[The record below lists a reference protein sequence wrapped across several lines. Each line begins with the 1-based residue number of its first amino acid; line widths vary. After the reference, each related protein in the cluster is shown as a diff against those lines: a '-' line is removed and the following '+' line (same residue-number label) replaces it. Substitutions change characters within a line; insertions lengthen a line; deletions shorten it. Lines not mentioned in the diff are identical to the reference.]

1 MEAIVNNLI
10 KATGWSIFHSLWQGA
25 LIYAILFLTVIVLP
39 KLKSQLKHNLAYGAM
54 CLIFV
59 SFCITFFSIFKLPV
73 SNGSTAGAE
82 LHINAV
88 YYEYLRSLPQ
98 EISSK
103 TETMFPYIV
112 SVYGIGILFQLFIL
126 IAGYRKMHQLKNAA
140 QLAVPAAWT
149 AVFEEMVAK
158 LNLKQQIGF
167 YLSEKVNIPL
177 VIGYFKPVV
186 LFPIALATQL
196 DLKQVEAILI
206 HELSHIRRNDYLLN
220 LIKTGIETIL
230 FFNPFIWL
238 SGRFINIEREHACD
252 DLVVALTGTPVT
264 YAHALLKL
272 EILKD
277 KSTPALSMAATGK
290 NQHLYHRIKRITDM
304 KTNYMNAKQQIFAIT
319 LTIATVISLAW
330 VKPSKAEKAP
340 LHVAPLTEDMEIAG
354 VGLKFKVQDLKAL
367 KLIPNTPYQNADTTR
382 KKRKFKIITVDAN
395 GTKHE
400 YSSIKEVPD
409 SLRSEIFDKTFV
421 SFPKSGE
428 FNVFVDSVTSA
439 SLAFLKSPEW
449 KKNIAEIQNQGE
461 VMSRHFNSPEW
472 KKQEAAIKKNAE
484 VMSKHF
490 NSPEWKKNIAEMQK
504 NGEKMSKH
512 FNSPEWKKQEAAIK
526 KNAEEISKYYDS
538 PEWKKQEEGIKKHAE
553 EMTKHFDSPEWKK
566 NIADIQKGA
575 EETGKYFSSPEWKK
589 QLAEIQKGAEE
600 TGKYFN
606 SPEWKKQLE
615 EIRKNAPEGGA
626 YYDLYELK
634 KMAQENKEIR
644 NSAEYKALKQ
654 KFDKEVEALKKKK
667 EATAPAKTNN

>member
-73 SNGSTAGAE
+73 GNGTAAGAE
-82 LHINAV
+82 LHLNAV

-140 QLAVPAAWT
+140 QLAVPASWIS
-149 AVFEEMVAK
+149 VFEEMVAK

-167 YLSEKVNIPL
+167 YLSEQVNVPL
-177 VIGYFKPVV
+177 VIGYFKPIV
-186 LFPIALATQL
+186 LFPFALATQL

-252 DLVVALTGTPVT
+252 DLVVELTGTPVT

-277 KSTPALSMAATGK
+277 KSAPALSMAATGK

-330 VKPSKAEKAP
+330 VKPSKAEKAT
-340 LHVAPLTEDMEIAG
+340 VASAPVTEDMEIAG

-367 KLIPNTPYQNADTTR
+367 KLIPNTPHQNADTTK

-395 GTKHE
+395 GNKHE
-400 YSSIKEVPD
+400 YNSIKEVPD
-409 SLRSEIFDKTFV
+409 SLRTEVFDKTFV

-428 FNVFVDSVTSA
+428 FNVFIDSVTSA
-439 SLAFLKSPEW
+439 SLSFLKSPEW
-449 KKNIAEIQNQGE
+449 KKNMADIQ
-461 VMSRHFNSPEW
+461 
-472 KKQEAAIKKNAE
+472 KQSVAI
-484 VMSKHF
+484 SKHF
-490 NSPEWKKNIAEMQK
+490 NSPEWKKNIIEIQT
-504 NGEKMSKH
+504 NGEKISKYYS
-512 FNSPEWKKQEAAIK
+512 SPEWKKQQESIQK
-526 KNAEEISKYYDS
+526 SAEEVRKYYDS
-538 PEWKKQEEGIKKHAE
+538 PEWKKQQESIQKSAE
-553 EMTKHFDSPEWKK
+553 EVRKHYDSPEWKK
-566 NIADIQKGA
+566 QMEDLKKGA
-575 EETGKYFSSPEWKK
+575 AETS
-589 QLAEIQKGAEE
+589 
-600 TGKYFN
+600 KYFN
-606 SPEWKKQLE
+606 SPEWKKQMEDIKKEAEETGKYFKSAEWKAELE
-615 EIRKNAPEGGA
+615 EIRKNGGESRQV
-626 YYDLYELK
+626 YDLSELR
-634 KMAQENKEIR
+634 KMAQENKEVR

-667 EATAPAKTNN
+667 EAAAPAKTNN

>member
-25 LIYAILFLTVIVLP
+25 IIYAILFLTVLVLP
-39 KLKSQLKHNLAYGAM
+39 KLRSQLKHNLAYGAM

-59 SFCITFFSIFKLPV
+59 SFCVTFFSIFKLPV
-73 SNGSTAGAE
+73 ANGSTAGAE
-82 LHINAV
+82 LQISAV

-103 TETMFPYIV
+103 TETLFPYIV
-112 SVYGIGILFQLFIL
+112 TVYGIGIVFQLFIL
-126 IAGYRKMHQLKNAA
+126 IAGYRKMSQLKNAT
-140 QLAVPAAWT
+140 QLAVPAEWT
-149 AVFEEMVAK
+149 AVFEEMVSK

-186 LFPIALATQL
+186 LFPVALATQL

-252 DLVVALTGTPVT
+252 DLVVELTGTPVT

-330 VKPSKAEKAP
+330 VKPSKAEKVTAP
-340 LHVAPLTEDMEIAG
+340 AVPLTEDMEIAG

-367 KLIPNTPYQNADTTR
+367 KLIQNTPYKYADTTK

-395 GTKHE
+395 GNKHE
-400 YSSIKEVPD
+400 YNSIKEVPD
-409 SLRSEIFDKTFV
+409 SLRSEVFDKTFV

-449 KKNIAEIQNQGE
+449 KKNIANIQKQG
-461 VMSRHFNSPEW
+461 
-472 KKQEAAIKKNAE
+472 E

-490 NSPEWKKNIAEMQK
+490 NSPEWKKNIAEIQK

-512 FNSPEWKKQEAAIK
+512 FNSPEWKKQQEAIQ

-538 PEWKKQEEGIKKHAE
+538 PEWKKQEEGIKKNAE
-553 EMTKHFDSPEWKK
+553 EMTRHFDSPEWKK
-566 NIADIQKGA
+566 NLAEIQKGA

-615 EIRKNAPEGGA
+615 EIRKNAPEGGV
-626 YYDLYELK
+626 YYDLSELK
-634 KMAQENKEIR
+634 KMGQENKEVR

-654 KFDKEVEALKKKK
+654 KFDQEVEALKKKK
-667 EATAPAKTNN
+667 AAAAATKTNN

>member
-25 LIYAILFLTVIVLP
+25 IIYAILFLTVMALP
-39 KLKSQLKHNLAYGAM
+39 KLRSQLKHNLAYGAM

-73 SNGSTAGAE
+73 SNGSAAGAE
-82 LHINAV
+82 LHISAV

-103 TETMFPYIV
+103 TETLFPYIV
-112 SVYGIGILFQLFIL
+112 SVYGIGIVFQLFIL
-126 IAGYRKMHQLKNAA
+126 IAGYRKMNQLKNAT
-140 QLAVPAAWT
+140 QLTVPAEWT
-149 AVFEEMVAK
+149 AVFEEMVSK

-177 VIGYFKPVV
+177 VIGYFKPIV
-186 LFPIALATQL
+186 LFPVALATQL

-252 DLVVALTGTPVT
+252 DLVVELTGTPVT

-277 KSTPALSMAATGK
+277 KSAPALSMAATGK

-330 VKPSKAEKAP
+330 VKPSKAEKATIRT
-340 LHVAPLTEDMEIAG
+340 APLTECMEIAG

-367 KLIPNTPYQNADTTR
+367 KLIQNRPYQLSDTTK

-400 YSSIKEVPD
+400 YNSIKEVPD
-409 SLRSEIFDKTFV
+409 SLRSEVFDKTFV

-449 KKNIAEIQNQGE
+449 KKNMANIQKQGE
-461 VMSRHFNSPEW
+461 V
-472 KKQEAAIKKNAE
+472 I
-484 VMSKHF
+484 SKHF

-504 NGEKMSKH
+504 SGEKMSKH
-512 FNSPEWKKQEAAIK
+512 FNSPEWKKQQEAIQ

-538 PEWKKQEEGIKKHAE
+538 PEWKKQEEGIKRSAE

-566 NIADIQKGA
+566 NLAEIQKGA

-615 EIRKNAPEGGA
+615 EIRKNSAEGST
-626 YYDLYELK
+626 YYDLSELK
-634 KMAQENKEIR
+634 KMARENKEVR

-667 EATAPAKTNN
+667 EAAAPAKTNN